1 MSGARPPSTSGPSGD
16 PDTRAIVRPREFT
29 FRRFRLT
36 VTAGPDRG
44 AEHVADTPEICIG
57 TAEGNQLVLR
67 DPTVSR
73 HHCAITA
80 ADEGFRVRDLESTNG
95 TSVAGVRVESA
106 FLRSGMCLSL
116 GETTVR
122 FEGLDAEVHEPLS
135 DDERFGR
142 LLGASAAMRRV
153 FALLPRVA
161 ASEATVLLEGE
172 TGTGKGLLA
181 EAIHQHSPRA
191 RGPLVVLDCSAIPP
205 SLIEAELF
213 GHTKGAFTGAY
224 AARPGVFEAA
234 AGGTVF
240 LDEIG
245 ELPLEMQPKLLRA
258 LEDRVVR
265 RIGSV
270 EPVRLDVRVIAATN
284 RDLRQEVNRGTFRSD
299 LFYRLHV
306 VRIRIPPLRERRED
320 IALLASHFYEQLAR
334 DPEAGPPAA
343 LIDAL
348 CRQEWPGN
356 VRELRSAME
365 RAVLMEDAAPGQ
377 DLGGSA
383 ATAAGAATAADEE
396 ERFDPT
402 LSFRAAKEQAT
413 ARWER
418 SYLRALVRASSGNL
432 SAAARAARMDRTH
445 LRELLRRHGVHARED

>member
-1 MSGARPPSTSGPSGD
+1 
-16 PDTRAIVRPREFT
+16 
-29 FRRFRLT
+29 
-36 VTAGPDRG
+36 
-44 AEHVADTPEICIG
+44 
-57 TAEGNQLVLR
+57 
-67 DPTVSR
+67 
-73 HHCAITA
+73 
-80 ADEGFRVRDLESTNG
+80 
-95 TSVAGVRVESA
+95 
-106 FLRSGMCLSL
+106 
-116 GETTVR
+116 
-122 FEGLDAEVHEPLS
+122 
-135 DDERFGR
+135 
-142 LLGASAAMRRV
+142 
-153 FALLPRVA
+153 
-161 ASEATVLLEGE
+161 
-172 TGTGKGLLA
+172 
-181 EAIHQHSPRA
+181 
-191 RGPLVVLDCSAIPP
+191 
-205 SLIEAELF
+205 
-213 GHTKGAFTGAY
+213 
-224 AARPGVFEAA
+224 
-234 AGGTVF
+234 VF